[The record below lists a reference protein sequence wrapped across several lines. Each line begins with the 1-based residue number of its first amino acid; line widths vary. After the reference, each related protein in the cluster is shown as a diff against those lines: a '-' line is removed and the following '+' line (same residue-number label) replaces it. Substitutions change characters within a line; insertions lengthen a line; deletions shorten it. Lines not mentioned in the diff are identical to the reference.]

1 MEHNYLS
8 PKQKALQI
16 NLNPTIYG
24 SFAEIGAG
32 QEVARNFFQAGG
44 ASGTIAKTIS
54 AYDMTFSDSIYG
66 KTASG
71 RYVSELRLMKMLDI
85 EYRNVI
91 DLLETNSENQVRFFA
106 FANTISA
113 LNFSKTNYSHGWIGI
128 RFQNEAN
135 SDPNEVI
142 LHVEMHENDNILQ
155 QQSLGILGV
164 NLIYACYHY
173 WQNPN
178 VFLKSLLDDLS
189 PDRIE
194 INAIRMSGPQLKY
207 VDNRLLSVQL
217 VKNGMTDATI
227 FDAKGRVQMPADLL
241 YKKNVMALRGSF
253 RPITYVGFDMLK
265 TGFSLLKNDVE
276 YTKENTIVLCE
287 MTLNNLCGNG
297 EMDDKEF
304 LDRAELLCGMGQNVM
319 ISGFKEYYRL
329 VDYFN
334 RFQLK
339 QLRLVTSSATLK
351 NIINQEYYQHLKGGI
366 LEAFGHLF
374 TGNTKLYIYPS
385 LQKDNTLLNSENIE
399 IDEDIKHL
407 YKHLKT
413 NNKIIDI
420 TSANQS
426 KLNIYSH
433 DIIEKIQSNDSTWEE
448 MLPIYIAEQIK
459 TKKLFGYENLE
470 DKKEKRKIACK
481 KHQ

>member
-1 MEHNYLS
+1 MEHSYLS

-32 QEVARNFFQAGG
+32 QEVARHFFQAGG

-91 DLLETNSENQVRFFA
+91 ELLENNAENQVRFFA

-113 LNFSKTNYSHGWIGI
+113 LNFKKTNYSHGWLGI
-128 RFQNEAN
+128 RFQLDAN

-173 WQNPN
+173 YQNPN

-189 PDRIE
+189 PERIE
-194 INAIRMSGPQLKY
+194 INTIRMSGPQLKY

-217 VKNGMTDATI
+217 VKNGMTDATM
-227 FDAKGRVQMPADLL
+227 FDSKGKVQMPADLL

-265 TGFSLLKNDVE
+265 TGFALLKKDVE
-276 YTKENTIVLCE
+276 YTKDNTIVLCE
-287 MTLNNLCGNG
+287 MTLNNLCGTG

-319 ISGFKEYYRL
+319 ISGFREYYRL
-329 VDYFN
+329 ADYFN

-351 NIINQEYYQHLKGGI
+351 NIVNQEYYTHLKGGI

-374 TGNTKLYIYPS
+374 SDNTKLYVYPS
-385 LQKDNTLLNSENIE
+385 LDENSNLLNSENINIDKE
-399 IDEDIKHL
+399 IEFL
-407 YKHLKT
+407 YKHLT
-413 NNKIIDI
+413 VNNKIIDI
-420 TSANQS
+420 TNANES
-426 KLNIYSH
+426 KLNIFSK
-433 DIIEKIQSNDSTWEE
+433 DVIEKIQVGDSSWEE
-448 MLPIYIAEQIK
+448 MLPVYIAEQIK
-459 TKKLFGYENLE
+459 TKCLFGF
-470 DKKEKRKIACK
+470 KKGSKSSKKRQIGCK
-481 KHQ
+481 KH